1 MAVFASFYLV
11 RIVRRDVAEGGSF
24 VVQEVLYF
32 AWRAACFW
40 VVQLQGGAGAGAGVG
55 DMVGDRAGERSG
67 GKERG
72 EVFFFG
78 ILGEVVGIVDDRSGR
93 GGGMLEM
100 MLL

>member
-1 MAVFASFYLV
+1 M
-11 RIVRRDVAEGGSF
+11 AEGGSF

-32 AWRAACFW
+32 AWRAECFW

-55 DMVGDRAGERSG
+55 DMVGDRSG